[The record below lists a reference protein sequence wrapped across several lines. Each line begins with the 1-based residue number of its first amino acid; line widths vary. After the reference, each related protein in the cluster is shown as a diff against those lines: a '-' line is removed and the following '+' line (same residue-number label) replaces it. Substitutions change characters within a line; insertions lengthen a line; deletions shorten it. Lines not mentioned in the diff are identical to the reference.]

1 MPQTPLRILVF
12 GAGVIGSV
20 YAAWL
25 QQAGHQVTILA
36 RGQRLAELRDRGL
49 IVADAATGQRLT
61 LPIATTDH
69 LAPDDAYD
77 LLIVAVRLEQV
88 ADVLPVVAAN
98 TAIPTVLSLVNNA
111 FGVEHFTQALGRVRV
126 VAGFPG
132 IGGQRDDSAVE
143 YYVLPQQPTT
153 LGEADGRITPRLRT
167 LETLIAGTNHRVA
180 LTTRIDAWLKTH
192 AVFVTCM
199 TAAIDRCGG
208 DSVRL
213 AEDRR
218 QVATMVQA
226 IREGF
231 RALRAQGVAV
241 TPGNLA
247 VLFGWMP
254 AWFVVRYWQRALRG
268 PVGTL
273 AIAPHARAARGEM
286 AALAAQVLKL
296 LQSSPRPT
304 PTLHTLLATLTTSP
318 AE

>member
-1 MPQTPLRILVF
+1 MQQTPLRILVF

-25 QQAGHQVTILA
+25 QRAGQQVTILA
-36 RGQRLAELRDRGL
+36 RGQRLAELRERGL
-49 IVADAATGQRLT
+49 VVQDAATGQQLT
-61 LPIATTDH
+61 LPIATIEH

-77 LLIVAVRLEQV
+77 LLVVAVRLDQV
-88 ADVLPVVAAN
+88 SSALSLVAAN
-98 TAIPTVLSLVNNA
+98 TATPTVLSLMNNA
-111 FGVEHFTQALGRVRV
+111 FGVEHFTQALGRGRV
-126 VAGFPG
+126 VVGFPG
-132 IGGQRDDSAVE
+132 IGGQREGSAIQ

-153 LGEADGRITPRLRT
+153 LGEVDGRITPRLRT
-167 LETLIAGTNHRVA
+167 LEALIAGTGHRVA
-180 LTTRIDAWLKTH
+180 LTKRIDAWLKTH

-213 AEDRR
+213 AENRR

-231 RALRAQGVAV
+231 GALHAQDVAI

-247 VLFGWMP
+247 VLFSWMP
-254 AWFVVRYWQRALRG
+254 AWFAVRYWQRALRG

-286 AALAAQVLKL
+286 AALAVQVLTL

-304 PTLHTLLATLTTSP
+304 LTLRTLLSTLTNPP
-318 AE
+318 AG